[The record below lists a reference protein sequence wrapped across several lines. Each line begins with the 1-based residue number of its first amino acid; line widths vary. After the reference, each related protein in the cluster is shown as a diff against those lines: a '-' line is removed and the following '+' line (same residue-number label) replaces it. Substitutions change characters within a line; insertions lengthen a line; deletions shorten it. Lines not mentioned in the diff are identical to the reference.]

1 MVAKRYLGKLR
12 MPFPLWGRT
21 GCLRRIV
28 LPITVAAAAVVGM
41 RAALTQYVTPSD
53 VPALGLKAGDRVL
66 VDRISIVLSHAPQ
79 EGSAVAFRHP
89 DCPDKICLGR
99 IDAVGGDTV
108 EGRFIVPAGRFWTGG
123 QLRRLVPNSSV
134 IGRPVCVR
142 YSIHPVPE
150 NGKRSRLPRPQR
162 FFLTIR

>member
-1 MVAKRYLGKLR
+1 MVAKRYLGRLR
-12 MPFPLWGRT
+12 KPFPVWGRT
-21 GCLRRIV
+21 GCLRRFV
-28 LPITVAAAAVVGM
+28 LPVAVAAAAMLGM

-66 VDRISIVLSHAPQ
+66 VDRISISLSHFPPK
-79 EGSAVAFRHP
+79 GSAVAFRHP

-108 EGRFIVPAGRFWTGG
+108 ERRFIVPAGRFWTGG

-134 IGRPVCVR
+134 TGRPVCVS
-142 YSIHPVPE
+142 YSVPPVPE
-150 NGKRSRLPRPQR
+150 KGNRSRLPRPQR
-162 FFLTIR
+162 FFLTIK